1 MLVLSVLLGLTVLTV
16 QAEEKYD
23 RFEKIQNVTLQT
35 GKEGSQRHFRAFTK
49 VDIPLSTEEALAELL
64 DFESSCNNDLAHKRE
79 HLTRDH
85 HCKRFDRDVVE
96 NIVIH
101 KLKNPSELDKDEVR
115 RLIVGRRV
123 YNRGAYGYYELV
135 RVFKRPEGYR
145 VTLELLKDRDARK
158 YINPGIEFD
167 YFFHQKNTEYIL
179 TKKSEKSL
187 ELKLITEASTRN
199 WFLNKAFS
207 VGQVFQGLVTETS
220 DLLGRFQSGQR
231 PTETKRAF
239 ASKRK

>member
-1 MLVLSVLLGLTVLTV
+1 MLVFSVLFCLFLSSA

-23 RFEKIQNVTLQT
+23 RFEKIQNITLQT

-49 VDIPLSTEEALAELL
+49 AELPLPTDSVLEELL
-64 DFESSCNNDLAHKRE
+64 DFRQSCNNDLAHKRQY
-79 HLTRDH
+79 LTPDH
-85 HCKRFDRDVVE
+85 HCKRFDRDVIE
-96 NIVIH
+96 NIVLNEINVDRPFEEGE
-101 KLKNPSELDKDEVR
+101 LK

-123 YNRGAYGYYELV
+123 YNRGEYGYYELV
-135 RVFKRPEGYR
+135 RVFKRPDGYR
-145 VTLELLKDRDARK
+145 VTLELLKDKTARQLVEPK
-158 YINPGIEFD
+158 IKFD

-179 TKKSEKSL
+179 STKADSKT

-220 DLLGRFQSGQR
+220 DLLARFHSEPMKSDSNR
-231 PTETKRAF
+231 SF
-239 ASKRK
+239 ASKQK

>member
-1 MLVLSVLLGLTVLTV
+1 MFIYSLILGLTVLSA

-49 VDIPLSTEEALAELL
+49 IDLPKDAESVLADIL
-64 DFESSCNNDLAHKRE
+64 DFESSCNNDFAHKRE
-79 HLTRDH
+79 ILQRDH
-85 HCKRFDRDVVE
+85 HCKRFDRDVIE
-96 NIVIH
+96 NKVIG
-101 KLKNPSELDKDEVR
+101 KLKDSSLKKDEVR
-115 RLIVGRRV
+115 RFIVQRRV
-123 YNRGAYGYYELV
+123 YNRGEYGYYELV
-135 RVFKRPEGYR
+135 RVFKKADGYR
-145 VTLELLKDRDARK
+145 VTLELLKGNAVHQ
-158 YINPGIEFD
+158 YLEPQIEFD
-167 YFFHQKNTEYIL
+167 YFFHQKNSDFIL
-179 TKKSEKSL
+179 TQKSETST

-220 DLLGRFQSGQR
+220 DLLGRFQD
-231 PTETKRAF
+231 TEHSPAKRSL

>member
-1 MLVLSVLLGLTVLTV
+1 MLVLSMLLGLTFLNAA
-16 QAEEKYD
+16 AEEKYD
-23 RFEKIQNVTLQT
+23 RFEKIHNVSLQT

-49 VDIPLSTEEALAELL
+49 AELSQEADSVL
-64 DFESSCNNDLAHKRE
+64 EELLNFETSCNNDLAHKRQV
-79 HLTRDH
+79 LAKDH

-96 NIVIH
+96 NII
-101 KLKNPSELDKDEVR
+101 LKQLKDVRPLARDELKR
-115 RLIVGRRV
+115 FIVERRV
-123 YNRGAYGYYELV
+123 YNRGEYGYYELV
-135 RVFKRPEGYR
+135 RVFKRPDGYR
-145 VTLELLKDRDARK
+145 VTLELLKDKAAREYVEPK
-158 YINPGIEFD
+158 ISFE

-179 TKKSEKSL
+179 SKKAEGMT

-220 DLLGRFQSGQR
+220 DLLGRFNSIPMRADTQR
-231 PTETKRAF
+231 SF